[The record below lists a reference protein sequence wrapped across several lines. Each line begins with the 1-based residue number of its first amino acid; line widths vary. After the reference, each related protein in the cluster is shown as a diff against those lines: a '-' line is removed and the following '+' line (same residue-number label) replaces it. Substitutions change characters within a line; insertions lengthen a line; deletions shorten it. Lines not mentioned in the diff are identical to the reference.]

1 MGILTSILHGNRR
14 CISELDVGL
23 LNHSNQ
29 TSITQVMVHFPELLQ
44 LKLNGLCPDFGTIRG
59 LVSELSLELSCGLL
73 WLVVWNF
80 LWHLYATICLE
91 DQVVIA

>member
-1 MGILTSILHGNRR
+1 
-14 CISELDVGL
+14 
-23 LNHSNQ
+23 
-29 TSITQVMVHFPELLQ
+29 MVHFPGLLQ
-44 LKLNGLCPDFGTIRG
+44 LRMFNGLCLAFGTVRG

-80 LWHLYATICLE
+80 FGHLYDTTSLE